1 MNNYIYVACWD
12 DSGTPIASSNT
23 WDGLIEHLNEYND
36 MPFTKYEAYNPKYP
50 DSLDG
55 WFYYDSKEG
64 EDKFKVYC
72 IEFKHIKK

>member
-1 MNNYIYVACWD
+1 MNYIYVACWD
-12 DSGTPIASSNT
+12 DSGKPIASSNT

-36 MPFTKYEAYNPKYP
+36 MPFIKYEAYNPKYP

-72 IEFKHIKK
+72 IEFKHIQK

>member
-1 MNNYIYVACWD
+1 MNYIYVACWD
-12 DSGTPIASSNT
+12 DSGKPIASSNT

-55 WFYYDSKEG
+55 WFFYDSKEG

-72 IEFKHIKK
+72 IEFKHIQK

>member
-1 MNNYIYVACWD
+1 MNYIYVACWD
-12 DSGTPIASSNT
+12 DSGKPIASSNT
-23 WDGLIEHLNEYND
+23 WDGLIEHLNESND

-72 IEFKHIKK
+72 IEFKHIQK

>member
-12 DSGTPIASSNT
+12 DSGKPIASSNT

-72 IEFKHIKK
+72 IEFKHIQK

>member
-1 MNNYIYVACWD
+1 MNYIYVACWD
-12 DSGTPIASSNT
+12 DSGKPIASSNT

-72 IEFKHIKK
+72 TEFKHIQK